1 MLMSALEKTYITPDQ
16 YLEMERKAEFK
27 SEYYGGEI
35 FAMSGGSSPHSLIGV
50 NIAAL
55 LWISLRGK
63 VCTTFNSDMR
73 VQVEGTSLFTY
84 PDVTVV
90 CGSVQFMDV
99 HRDNV
104 VNPRVIFEVLSPTT
118 EAYDRGEKFA
128 LYRNITSLTD
138 YLLVSQEMMR
148 VEHYT
153 RQMDNQWTLVEFNGP
168 EAVVKLTNLNCELLL
183 ADVYERVEA
192 SPERN
197 IPRIHRLQT

>member
-1 MLMSALEKTYITPDQ
+1 MSALEKTYITPEQ
-16 YLEMERKAEFK
+16 YLERERKADSK
-27 SEYYGGEI
+27 SEYYAGEI
-35 FAMSGGSSPHSLIGV
+35 FAMSGGSSPHSLIGL

-55 LWISLRGK
+55 LWNCLRGK
-63 VCTTFNSDMR
+63 ACTTFNSDMR
-73 VQVEGTSLFTY
+73 VHVEGTSLFTY

-90 CGSVQFMDV
+90 CGPVQFVDI

-104 VNPRVIFEVLSPTT
+104 VNPRVIFEVLSPFT

-148 VEHYT
+148 VENYT
-153 RQMDNQWTLVEFNGP
+153 WQRNNQWTLAEFNGP
-168 EAVVKLTNLNCELLL
+168 EAVVKLANLNCELRL

-197 IPRIHRLQT
+197 VPRIRRLQT